1 MKKLFFALAVALTCA
16 VQSAPKYEGPIKAEE
31 VRARDG
37 IGHVLEKIRA
47 GKEITVAY
55 LGGSI
60 TEMSGWRNLTTEWL
74 RKTYRHDDRILD
86 QAFRGQRQDEEFLQ
100 ARRTAF

>member
-37 IGHVLEKIRA
+37 IGHVFEKIRA

-74 RKTYRHDDRILD
+74 RKTY
-86 QAFRGQRQDEEFLQ
+86 
-100 ARRTAF
+100 